1 MKVNINGVEY
11 APIKTVEG
19 EGLLAALECR
29 FDSDAGD
36 NITIR
41 DYLHAQLQTLWK
53 EGESF
58 SGKRPFGNSGWAWD
72 LYLPL
77 VMGGFVKG
85 VIYYDEDGE
94 YDCFEVEDKVAA
106 KKYILQLIKAIF
118 YT

>member
-19 EGLLAALECR
+19 DGLLVALECR
-29 FDSDAGD
+29 FDSDVGD

-41 DYLHAQLQTLWK
+41 DYLYAQLLTLWK

-58 SGKRPFGNSGWAWD
+58 SGKRPFGNSGWQHD
-72 LYLPL
+72 LYYPL
-77 VMGGFVKG
+77 VRDGFIAGTVN
-85 VIYYDEDGE
+85 EE
-94 YDCFEVEDKVAA
+94 YVDYQITDKVEARQ
-106 KKYILQLIKAIF
+106 YINSLIKAIF